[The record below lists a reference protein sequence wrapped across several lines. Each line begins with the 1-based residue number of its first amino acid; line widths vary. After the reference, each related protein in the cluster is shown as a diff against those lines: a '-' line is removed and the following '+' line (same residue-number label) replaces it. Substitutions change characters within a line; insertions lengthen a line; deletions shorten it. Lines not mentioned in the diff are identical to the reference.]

1 MADPLHV
8 VLLVLLDKPD
18 ALEHV
23 RDVVDAP
30 LLRAQLL
37 GRAVQLQRPLLFD
50 QEQELLGQR
59 QQRHVSPVRWACR
72 PCRGC
77 CAAGNV
83 HAHHAAAGVHVA
95 SRALDAVVV
104 VVVDRHR
111 HNNLLRLLVHKV
123 CRAGPHL
130 IPTSRV
136 RCCRCSCCW

>member
-1 MADPLHV
+1 MTLFMLLPCGQAGCDVTALPAHRYFFTFSTSTRVHDANTGEVVRVLRGHAGLVKSVVPSATHPFQLYTLCAD
-8 VLLVLLDKPD
+8 
-18 ALEHV
+18 
-23 RDVVDAP
+23 
-30 LLRAQLL
+30 
-37 GRAVQLQRPLLFD
+37 
-50 QEQELLGQR
+50 
-59 QQRHVSPVRWACR
+59 
-72 PCRGC
+72 
-77 CAAGNV
+77 GNV